1 MNTGRTLKLFL
12 VDGAANGLLTA
23 EIMNW
28 TGHVL
33 VGPRSRLAELIQR
46 PESGRPALYIL
57 AGPDLGASLQTEIY
71 IGETS
76 KASRRLIQH
85 NKPEEENGK
94 DFWERACIITSKDP
108 NLTSAHIFHLQGRL
122 IELGRQAL
130 RAVVQNVK
138 ADKADA
144 LPEPDLADMEFFL
157 AQVLTILPVI
167 GMDFFRAPPS
177 VAAAGSQTDPVVP
190 GFSASASAT
199 PATVSPLF
207 NGDLKTVG
215 ITAKGRQINGEFV
228 VSKGSMA
235 RLNWEGV
242 EGGYTAL
249 FKELVQASVL
259 APTPDGRFNIFTR
272 DYAFSSPSAAA
283 AVVSGRNAN
292 GRLHWH
298 EDGTDRTYGQ
308 WLEDQ
313 VKALAPEAAA
323 TDFEDSTDAS

>member
-1 MNTGRTLKLFL
+1 
-12 VDGAANGLLTA
+12 
-23 EIMNW
+23 
-28 TGHVL
+28 
-33 VGPRSRLAELIQR
+33 
-46 PESGRPALYIL
+46 
-57 AGPDLGASLQTEIY
+57 
-71 IGETS
+71 
-76 KASRRLIQH
+76 
-85 NKPEEENGK
+85 
-94 DFWERACIITSKDP
+94 
-108 NLTSAHIFHLQGRL
+108 LQGRL

-138 ADKADA
+138 ADKADD

-167 GMDFFRAPPS
+167 GMDYFRPPPS
-177 VAAAGSQTDPVVP
+177 VAAAGAQTGPVVP
-190 GFSASASAT
+190 GPATNANAT
-199 PATVSPLF
+199 PANVSPLF
-207 NGDLKTVG
+207 NGDLKTFG

-249 FKELVQASVL
+249 FKELVQAGVL
-259 APTPDGRFNIFTR
+259 TPTPDGKFNIFTR

-292 GRLHWH
+292 GRLHWR
-298 EDGTDRTYGQ
+298 EDGTDRTYGE

-313 VKALAPEAAA
+313 VKALAPEAAQ
-323 TDFEDSTDAS
+323 TGFDDSTDAA

>member
-12 VDGAANGLLTA
+12 VDGAANGLVTA

-46 PESGRPALYIL
+46 PESCRPALYVL
-57 AGPDLGASLQTEIY
+57 GGPDTGTSLQTEIY

-76 KASRRLIQH
+76 MASRRLIQH
-85 NKPEEENGK
+85 NKPEEEGGK

-130 RAVVQNVK
+130 RAVVKNVK
-138 ADKADA
+138 ADKADD

-157 AQVLTILPVI
+157 TQVLTILPVI
-167 GMDFFRAPPS
+167 GMDYFRPPPS
-177 VAAAGSQTDPVVP
+177 VSTATTQASSIAVDPTT
-190 GFSASASAT
+190 GTNAT
-199 PATVSPLF
+199 PSAVSPLF

-215 ITAKGRQINGEFV
+215 ITAKGRQISGEFV
-228 VSKGSMA
+228 VFQGSQA

-249 FKELVQASVL
+249 FKELVNAGVL
-259 APTPDGRFNIFTR
+259 IPTADGKLNVFAR

-292 GRLHWH
+292 GRKHWRV
-298 EDGTDRTYGQ
+298 EGTDRTYGE

-313 VKALAPEAAA
+313 VKASAAEAGQ
-323 TDFEDSTDAS
+323 TGSDDGSDAS

>member
-46 PESGRPALYIL
+46 PESGRPALYVL
-57 AGPDLGASLQTEIY
+57 AGPDSGASLQTEIY
-71 IGETS
+71 VGETS

-85 NKPEEENGK
+85 NKAEGDGGK

-122 IELGRQAL
+122 IELGRLAL

-138 ADKADA
+138 ADKADD

-167 GMDFFRAPPS
+167 GMDYFRPPPS
-177 VAAAGSQTDPVVP
+177 VVASGSQAGSTAP
-190 GFSASASAT
+190 GTVAVTNAAS
-199 PATVSPLF
+199 TVSPLF
-207 NGDLKTVG
+207 NGDLKTLG

-228 VSKGSMA
+228 VSQGSMA
-235 RLNWEGV
+235 RLNWEGA

-249 FKELVQASVL
+249 FKELVQAGVL
-259 APTPDGRFNIFTR
+259 SPTPDGRFNVFTR

-283 AVVSGRNAN
+283 AVVSGRTAN
-292 GRLHWH
+292 GRVHWR
-298 EDGTDRTYGQ
+298 EVGSDRTYGE

-313 VKALAPEAAA
+313 VKALAPEAAQGGV
-323 TDFEDSTDAS
+323 DDSADGA

>member
-57 AGPDLGASLQTEIY
+57 AGPDSGASLQTEIY

-85 NKPEEENGK
+85 NKPEEDGGK

-138 ADKADA
+138 ADKADD

-167 GMDFFRAPPS
+167 GMDYFRPPPS
-177 VAAAGSQTDPVVP
+177 VAAAGAQTGPGVP
-190 GFSASASAT
+190 GLATSANAT

-207 NGDLKTVG
+207 NGDLKTFG

-249 FKELVQASVL
+249 FKELVQAGVL
-259 APTPDGRFNIFTR
+259 APTPDGKFNIFTR

-292 GRLHWH
+292 GRMHWR
-298 EDGTDRTYGQ
+298 EDGTDRTYGE

-313 VKALAPEAAA
+313 VKALAPEAAQ
-323 TDFEDSTDAS
+323 TGSDDSTDAS

>member
-12 VDGAANGLLTA
+12 VDGAANGLVTA

-33 VGPRSRLAELIQR
+33 VGPRSQLAELIQR

-57 AGPDLGASLQTEIY
+57 AGPDTGASLQTEIY

-85 NKPEEENGK
+85 NRSEADNGK

-138 ADKADA
+138 ADKVDD

-167 GMDFFRAPPS
+167 GMDYFRPPPS
-177 VAAAGSQTDPVVP
+177 VAAIAVTTGGAVP
-190 GFSASASAT
+190 GVDSDLAATSAR
-199 PATVSPLF
+199 VSPLF
-207 NGDLKTVG
+207 NGGLKTVG
-215 ITAKGRQINGEFV
+215 ITAQGRQINGEFV
-228 VSKGSMA
+228 VSKGSLA
-235 RLNWEGV
+235 RLHWEGV
-242 EGGYTAL
+242 ESSYTAL
-249 FKELVQASVL
+249 FKELVQAGVL
-259 APTPDGRFNIFTR
+259 APTPDGKFNTFTR

-283 AVVSGRNAN
+283 AVVTGRNAN
-292 GRLHWH
+292 GRMHWR
-298 EDGTDRTYGQ
+298 EVGSERTYGQ
-308 WLEDQ
+308 WQEDQ
-313 VKALAPEAAA
+313 VQALAPDAAR
-323 TDFEDSTDAS
+323 TDLDDGGDVS

>member
-33 VGPRSRLAELIQR
+33 LGPRSRLAELIQR
-46 PESGRPALYIL
+46 PESCRPALYVL
-57 AGPDLGASLQTEIY
+57 AGQDSGSSLQTEIY

-85 NKPEEENGK
+85 NKPEKDGGK

-138 ADKADA
+138 ADKADD

-167 GMDFFRAPPS
+167 GMDYFRPPPS
-177 VAAAGSQTDPVVP
+177 VVAASAQTGPVVS
-190 GFSASASAT
+190 GLAT
-199 PATVSPLF
+199 NTNATLANVSPLF
-207 NGDLKTVG
+207 NGDLKNVG
-215 ITAKGRQINGEFV
+215 ITAKGQQINGEFIV
-228 VSKGSMA
+228 LKDSMA

-249 FKELVQASVL
+249 FKELVQAGVL
-259 APTPDGRFNIFTR
+259 VPMPDGRFNIFTR

-292 GRLHWH
+292 GRMHWR
-298 EDGTDRTYGQ
+298 EDGTERTYGA

-313 VKALAPEAAA
+313 VKALVPEAARMGSS
-323 TDFEDSTDAS
+323 DNIDSA

>member
-1 MNTGRTLKLFL
+1 MNAGRTLKLFL

-46 PESGRPALYIL
+46 PESSRPALYIL

-85 NKPEEENGK
+85 NKPEDDGGK

-138 ADKADA
+138 ADKADD

-167 GMDFFRAPPS
+167 GMDYFRSPPS
-177 VAAAGSQTDPVVP
+177 VSAAGAQVGSVMP
-190 GFSASASAT
+190 GPSTITNAAL
-199 PATVSPLF
+199 ATVSPLF
-207 NGDLKTVG
+207 NGDLKTFG
-215 ITAKGRQINGEFV
+215 ITAKGQQINGEFV

-242 EGGYTAL
+242 DGGYTAL
-249 FKELVQASVL
+249 FKQLVQAGVL
-259 APTPDGRFNIFTR
+259 APTTDGKFNIFTR

-292 GRLHWH
+292 GRMHWR
-298 EDGTDRTYGQ
+298 EVGTDRTYGE

-313 VKALAPEAAA
+313 VTAMAPEVALK
-323 TDFEDSTDAS
+323 DANNNGDVS

>member
-57 AGPDLGASLQTEIY
+57 AGPDSGASLQTEIY

-76 KASRRLIQH
+76 KASRRLVQH
-85 NKPEEENGK
+85 NKPEEDGGK

-138 ADKADA
+138 TDKADD

-157 AQVLTILPVI
+157 EQVLTILPVI
-167 GMDFFRAPPS
+167 GMDYFRPPPS
-177 VAAAGSQTDPVVP
+177 VAAAGAQTGPVMP
-190 GFSASASAT
+190 G
-199 PATVSPLF
+199 PATNAAVSPLF
-207 NGDLKTVG
+207 NGDLKNVG
-215 ITAKGRQINGEFV
+215 ITAKGQQINGEFV

-249 FKELVQASVL
+249 FKELVQAGVL
-259 APTPDGRFNIFTR
+259 VPTPDGKFNTFTR

-292 GRLHWH
+292 GRMHWR
-298 EDGTDRTYGQ
+298 EDGTDRTYGE

-313 VKALAPEAAA
+313 VKALAPEAAQ
-323 TDFEDSTDAS
+323 TGSDDSSDAS